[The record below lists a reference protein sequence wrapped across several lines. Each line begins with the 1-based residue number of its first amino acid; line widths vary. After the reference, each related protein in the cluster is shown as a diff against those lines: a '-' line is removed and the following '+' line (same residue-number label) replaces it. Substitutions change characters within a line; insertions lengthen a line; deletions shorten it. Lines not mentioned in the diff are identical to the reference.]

1 NPVAQSYGVF
11 CIGVQETGKQAEQ
24 PKRTAKRTYKTD
36 IQNGHPKK
44 ESADALSFFILNAQ
58 CFRAAGIHP
67 VQRP

>member
-1 NPVAQSYGVF
+1 VAQSYGVF
-11 CIGVQETGKQAEQ
+11 CIGLQEMEKQAEQ
-24 PKRTAKRTYKTD
+24 PKRTANRTSKTD
-36 IQNGHPKK
+36 IAEK